1 MGQRRASKPDHK
13 SISNRVERALLAA
26 AQMLAF
32 SPHQVKEL
40 HAAIVGHPPPKYEPL
55 RLSNP
60 AHLHAAVENPRLEEI
75 SERFHGTPDETAVLD
90 ADQLPPREV
99 AVVGQLEGISYK
111 PDRHSRRGN
120 ALWTHAA
127 GDAGEGQPKKRS
139 RGLVVTDGARVWA
152 VPGNSEMTFD
162 PERGILN

>member
-1 MGQRRASKPDHK
+1 MGQRRAARPDHK

-40 HAAIVGHPPPKYEPL
+40 HAAIVGDPPPKYEPV

-60 AHLHAAVENPRLEEI
+60 AHLHAEVGDPRLEEI

-99 AVVGQLEGISYK
+99 AVVGQLEEIAYK
-111 PDRHSRRGN
+111 PDRHSQRGG
-120 ALWTHAA
+120 AVWEHEA
-127 GDAGEGQPKKRS
+127 GDQGDGRPKLRS
-139 RGLVVTDGARVWA
+139 RGLVVTDGKKVWA
-152 VPGNSEMTFD
+152 VPGNSQTHFD
-162 PERGILN
+162 PDRGIVG